1 VKKKVLLVLLSL
13 IINWSA
19 LTGAYAQPHEFLSG
33 DCTMCHI
40 DVKLAPEQIIL
51 TASGSCTKC
60 HNKIESSFS
69 HPVDMYPY
77 KNTIIPAD
85 MPLTERRVTCLTCH
99 YVHPVEGDR
108 VSTFIR
114 REVAGRTFCVLCHNN
129 DSREHVLM
137 GKAHLHPDSVKV
149 SGSLDEITTMCIEC
163 HEMGRYFEWGEDMLA
178 CRSKL
183 NHPVGVA
190 YQTASNARKGKFC
203 PVVNLS
209 KEINLF
215 GGKIGCGTCHNVYS
229 PIRNLLVMSNQK
241 SNLCTQCHFECMGC

>member
-1 VKKKVLLVLLSL
+1 MNKVSFQILLLS
-13 IINWSA
+13 IFTVVTVSHA
-19 LTGAYAQPHEFLSG
+19 TEHPHEFLSG
-33 DCTMCHI
+33 DCTMCHF
-40 DVKLAPEQIIL
+40 DVKLAPEQIKV
-51 TASGSCTKC
+51 TASDSCRKC
-60 HNKIESSFS
+60 HEKIESSFS
-69 HPVDMYPY
+69 HPVEMYPY

-85 MPLTERRVTCLTCH
+85 MPLTERMVTCLTCH
-99 YVHPVEGDR
+99 YVHPIEGDR

-114 REVAGRTFCVLCHNN
+114 REAAGRTFCVLCHKN

-137 GKAHLHPDSVKV
+137 GRAHLHPDSVNV
-149 SGSLDEITTMCIEC
+149 SGSLDEITTLCIEC

-190 YQTASNARKGKFC
+190 YQTASNAREGKFC
-203 PVVNLS
+203 PVANLS

-215 GGKIGCGTCHNVYS
+215 GGKIGCGTCHNIYS